1 MGYLQEPLYSNPVE
15 LNARLVV
22 VTGAGSGIGRACART
37 AAERGAILV
46 LLDVDGAG
54 LDATLAGL
62 PGSGHTT
69 RILDVTDT
77 AGLTAVFDDAAES
90 GRDLAGV
97 VNAAGILT
105 GGEPWPGGDLT
116 RMHRVL
122 AVNLSGALT
131 TTTLAARYPV
141 PGERAVV
148 NVSSSTA
155 LRPHP
160 ADPAY
165 AASKAALL
173 SLSRSA
179 AAAGSGVRVNAVL
192 PGAVRTPML
201 ARTGQDGV
209 ADWLSDRMTMP
220 MLTPE
225 QVATTV
231 LTMLTGSEHDGVAWK
246 IEVGPEDPDRV
257 RTTVL

>member
-1 MGYLQEPLYSNPVE
+1 
-15 LNARLVV
+15 
-22 VTGAGSGIGRACART
+22 
-37 AAERGAILV
+37 
-46 LLDVDGAG
+46 
-54 LDATLAGL
+54 
-62 PGSGHTT
+62 
-69 RILDVTDT
+69 
-77 AGLTAVFDDAAES
+77 
-90 GRDLAGV
+90 V

-105 GGEPWPGGDLT
+105 GGDPWPGGDLG

-122 AVNLSGALT
+122 AVNVSGALT
-131 TTTLAARYPV
+131 TTTLAARYSV
-141 PGERAVV
+141 SGERAVV

-173 SLSRSA
+173 SLTRSA
-179 AAAGSGVRVNAVL
+179 AAAGTGVRVNAVL

-201 ARTGQDGV
+201 ARTGEDGV

-225 QVATTV
+225 QVAETV
-231 LTMLTGSEHDGVAWK
+231 LEMLAESAHDGVSWK
-246 IEVGPEDPDRV
+246 IEVDPENPGRV

>member
-1 MGYLQEPLYSNPVE
+1 VC
-15 LNARLVV
+15 LV
-22 VTGAGSGIGRACART
+22 
-37 AAERGAILV
+37 
-46 LLDVDGAG
+46 DVDGPG
-54 LDATLAGL
+54 LDATLADL
-62 PGSGHTT
+62 PSGVHTV
-69 RILDVTDT
+69 RVLDVTDT
-77 AGLTAVFDDAAES
+77 AALTGVFDDAAAA
-90 GRDLAGV
+90 GRDLAAV

-105 GGEPWPGGDLT
+105 GGDPWPGGELA

-122 AVNLSGALT
+122 AVNVSGALS

-179 AAAGSGVRVNAVL
+179 AAAGTGVRVNAVL

-201 ARTGQDGV
+201 ARTGDDGV

-225 QVATTV
+225 QVAETV
-231 LTMLTGSEHDGVAWK
+231 LSMLTDSAHDGVSWK
-246 IEVGPEDPDRV
+246 IEVDPEDSARV

>member
-15 LNARLVV
+15 LSARLVM
-22 VTGAGSGIGRACART
+22 VTGAGSGIGRACARA
-37 AAERGAILV
+37 AAEHGAVLV
-46 LLDVDGAG
+46 LVDVDGPG
-54 LDATLAGL
+54 LEATLAEL
-62 PGSGHTT
+62 PGAGHVART
-69 RILDVTDT
+69 LDVTDT
-77 AGLTAVFDDAAES
+77 DALTAVFDDAAGS

-105 GGEPWPGGDLT
+105 GGEPWPGGDLD

-179 AAAGSGVRVNAVL
+179 AAAGTGVRVNAVL

-209 ADWLSDRMTMP
+209 ADWLSDRMAMP

-225 QVATTV
+225 QVAATV
-231 LTMLTGSEHDGVAWK
+231 LTLLTDSGHDGVAWK
-246 IEVGPEDPDRV
+246 IEVGSEDPDRV

>member
-1 MGYLQEPLYSNPVE
+1 ME
-15 LNARLVV
+15 LSTRLVV
-22 VTGAGSGIGRACART
+22 VTGAGSGIGRACAHA
-37 AAERGAILV
+37 AAERGAALCLI
-46 LLDVDGAG
+46 DVDRSGLEVTVAALPGAG
-54 LDATLAGL
+54 HAVRA
-62 PGSGHTT
+62 
-69 RILDVTDT
+69 LDVTDT
-77 AGLTAVFDDAAES
+77 AALADVFDEAARA

-105 GGEPWPGGDLT
+105 GGKPWPGGDLA

-122 AVNLSGALT
+122 AVNVSGALT

-179 AAAGSGVRVNAVL
+179 AAAGTGVRVNAVL

-201 ARTGQDGV
+201 ARTGEDGV
-209 ADWLSDRMTMP
+209 ADWLSDRMALP

-225 QVATTV
+225 QVAASV
-231 LTMLTGSEHDGVAWK
+231 LAMLTDPAHDGVSWK
-246 IEVGPEDPDRV
+246 IEADPDDPGRV